1 MRERERWLAHFENL
15 CINFIQMKEYTENE
29 VAVQI
34 TDIDLIE
41 FGEEIEILNLS
52 HNSKFPGSDGLCME
66 QL

>member
-1 MRERERWLAHFENL
+1 
-15 CINFIQMKEYTENE
+15 MKEYTENE